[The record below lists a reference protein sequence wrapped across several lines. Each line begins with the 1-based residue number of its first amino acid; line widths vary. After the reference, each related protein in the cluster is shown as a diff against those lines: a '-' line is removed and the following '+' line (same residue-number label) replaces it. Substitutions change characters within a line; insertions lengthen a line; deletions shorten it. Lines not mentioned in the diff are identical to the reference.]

1 MPCTPCTHWALVL
14 RQAIHTLYLEGHRV
28 YLREIGLK
36 WTCTKVIDLTAV
48 ISRKEFT
55 ACRDKRRDNVG
66 ERQSSYN
73 RIRLGINHMQA
84 LALLH
89 GKDILSKPHH
99 IATLVV
105 IQAVVVASSAGLCTL
120 NGASNC
126 HAGDIQHKYA
136 GVGRDITFLVIDS
149 AIGATV
155 IYAVG

>member
-1 MPCTPCTHWALVL
+1 MPCTPCTHRALVL
-14 RQAIHTLYLEGHRV
+14 WQAMYILYLEGHRV
-28 YLREIGLK
+28 YLREIGFK

-48 ISRKEFT
+48 ISHIEFT

-66 ERQSSYN
+66 ERQSCYN

-89 GKDILSKPHH
+89 GIDILPKSHH
-99 IATLVV
+99 IAALVV
-105 IQAVVVASSAGLCTL
+105 IEAVVVAPSAGLRAL
-120 NGASNC
+120 YGASNC
-126 HAGDIQHKYA
+126 HAGDIQHKDA